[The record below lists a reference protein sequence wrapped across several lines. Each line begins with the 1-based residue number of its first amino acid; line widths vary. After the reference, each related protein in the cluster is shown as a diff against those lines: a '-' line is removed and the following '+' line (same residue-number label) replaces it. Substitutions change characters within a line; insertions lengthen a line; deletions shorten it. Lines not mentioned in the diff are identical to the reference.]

1 MQEEK
6 KNKHLTLEDRVEI
19 QTCLRSGMSFKAIA
33 RRIGKSPTTVS
44 REVKARSIA
53 HRNGFSVSPETCP
66 LLLKVPFVCNGCSKC
81 NNAGCRFVRRMYVAK
96 VAQSAYEKTLVE
108 AREGIPLTKE
118 SFYQMDRLLSQSIRA
133 GQSIYHAIRAQNL
146 QTSPSS
152 VYRYIHKGY
161 CSVATLD
168 LPRAVKF
175 KPRRKQPEG
184 YVPKKLRSGR
194 SFEDFQDFMCL
205 NPSLPVTEMDT
216 VIGRIGGK
224 VIMTFQFVPADF
236 MFGILLENK
245 SAAEAA
251 TKITELKA
259 RLCTLG
265 FSFGELFPV
274 LLTDNGGEFCCVSA
288 FENDPYDKKTTA
300 LFFCDPNASYQ
311 KPHVE
316 NNHILFRTV
325 LPQGSSFDAH
335 TQKDVDLI
343 FSHVNALI
351 RKQFRGKSAYDMF
364 TFMYSPE
371 IAAALGIS
379 HVAPKDVQLSQ
390 SLRKSF
396 SK

>member
-1 MQEEK
+1 
-6 KNKHLTLEDRVEI
+6 
-19 QTCLRSGMSFKAIA
+19 
-33 RRIGKSPTTVS
+33 
-44 REVKARSIA
+44 
-53 HRNGFSVSPETCP
+53 
-66 LLLKVPFVCNGCSKC
+66 
-81 NNAGCRFVRRMYVAK
+81 
-96 VAQSAYEKTLVE
+96 
-108 AREGIPLTKE
+108 
-118 SFYQMDRLLSQSIRA
+118 MDRLLSQSIRA

-194 SFEDFQDFMCL
+194 SFEDFQDFMCH
-205 NPSLPVTEMDT
+205 PSLPVTEMDT

-259 RLCTLG
+259 RLSTLG

-325 LPQGSSFDAH
+325 LPQGSSFDAL